1 VVEEEASIQQLS
13 SSLIAPKIERTTLQ
27 IFSIVVVLPDYW
39 KASVWFRWLN

>member
-13 SSLIAPKIERTTLQ
+13 SSFIVPKSERTTLQ

-39 KASVWFRWLN
+39 KDSVWFRWLH